1 MDKYD
6 KDYTV
11 IGFSTKTYLIALDK
25 LQDVGN
31 FKQHVNRERHSSLIA
46 A

>member
-1 MDKYD
+1 
-6 KDYTV
+6 
-11 IGFSTKTYLIALDK
+11 LDK

-46 A
+46 AWKDSIVVI